1 MQACF
6 KFGPSHRKE
15 AAGVEGWEGGGGS
28 GLAARLMGNAGLTAG
43 LVLPKERGTNLPQAR
58 FFAND
63 NISRG
68 IFLCFTSCHVCAKR
82 KSSNHQQKS
91 SSVFMPHAIP
101 YLKVQNGDNMKLNEK
116 G

>member
-1 MQACF
+1 M
-6 KFGPSHRKE
+6 
-15 AAGVEGWEGGGGS
+15 EGWEGGGGS

-68 IFLCFTSCHVCAKR
+68 IFLCFTSGQPRWSCLCETEVIKSPAKVLL
-82 KSSNHQQKS
+82 
-91 SSVFMPHAIP
+91 SVYATRHPIP
-101 YLKVQNGDNMKLNEK
+101 EGTKWRQHEAE
-116 G
+116 